1 MNLIIFVMMF
11 YLMDLGDFNLYIPM
25 QYEGGDD
32 MGVLVN
38 AKQFTEQGWNMT
50 SDRLG
55 APYTVQYYDFTAS
68 MMHNVGLFIMKIF
81 AVIIGNAAAAMNL
94 TYLSIYFMAGI
105 ISYFVMR
112 SMKINC
118 WINALTSSVF
128 ALSPYMLYRNI
139 GHIVLT
145 ECYFVP
151 LSILICLWIYERDDV
166 LVPDR
171 NFFKRKINY
180 VVLFFTFLIANNGIA
195 YYPFFT
201 CFMAC
206 IANDLS
212 DAELLKALYM
222 SCKDVFNREDMKFIS
237 KLVLNKDALLID
249 GKKLDEAEFNLHW
262 QKVGYCDYRVV
273 IIHFI
278 KGNLGNF
285 TSLSQLLPDGATE
298 KIKSQIEKKLLTL
311 FTNLN
316 AQLSK

>member
-1 MNLIIFVMMF
+1 MIECTVNGHKYQTAKL
-11 YLMDLGDFNLYIPM
+11 LTEDFLN
-25 QYEGGDD
+25 
-32 MGVLVN
+32 
-38 AKQFTEQGWNMT
+38 
-50 SDRLG
+50 LG
-55 APYTVQYYDFTAS
+55 A
-68 MMHNVGLFIMKIF
+68 MLEEK
-81 AVIIGNAAAAMNL
+81 
-94 TYLSIYFMAGI
+94 
-105 ISYFVMR
+105 
-112 SMKINC
+112 
-118 WINALTSSVF
+118 VF
-128 ALSPYMLYRNI
+128 
-139 GHIVLT
+139 
-145 ECYFVP
+145 
-151 LSILICLWIYERDDV
+151 
-166 LVPDR
+166 
-171 NFFKRKINY
+171 
-180 VVLFFTFLIANNGIA
+180 
-195 YYPFFT
+195 PFFT

-206 IANDLS
+206 IVKDLS

>member
-1 MNLIIFVMMF
+1 MIECTVNGHKYQTAKL
-11 YLMDLGDFNLYIPM
+11 LTEDFLN
-25 QYEGGDD
+25 
-32 MGVLVN
+32 
-38 AKQFTEQGWNMT
+38 
-50 SDRLG
+50 LG
-55 APYTVQYYDFTAS
+55 A
-68 MMHNVGLFIMKIF
+68 MLEEK
-81 AVIIGNAAAAMNL
+81 
-94 TYLSIYFMAGI
+94 
-105 ISYFVMR
+105 
-112 SMKINC
+112 
-118 WINALTSSVF
+118 VF
-128 ALSPYMLYRNI
+128 
-139 GHIVLT
+139 
-145 ECYFVP
+145 
-151 LSILICLWIYERDDV
+151 
-166 LVPDR
+166 
-171 NFFKRKINY
+171 
-180 VVLFFTFLIANNGIA
+180 
-195 YYPFFT
+195 PFFT

-316 AQLSK
+316 AHLSK

>member
-1 MNLIIFVMMF
+1 MIECTVNGHKYQTAKL
-11 YLMDLGDFNLYIPM
+11 LTEDFLN
-25 QYEGGDD
+25 
-32 MGVLVN
+32 
-38 AKQFTEQGWNMT
+38 
-50 SDRLG
+50 LG
-55 APYTVQYYDFTAS
+55 A
-68 MMHNVGLFIMKIF
+68 MLEEK
-81 AVIIGNAAAAMNL
+81 
-94 TYLSIYFMAGI
+94 
-105 ISYFVMR
+105 
-112 SMKINC
+112 
-118 WINALTSSVF
+118 VF
-128 ALSPYMLYRNI
+128 
-139 GHIVLT
+139 
-145 ECYFVP
+145 
-151 LSILICLWIYERDDV
+151 
-166 LVPDR
+166 
-171 NFFKRKINY
+171 
-180 VVLFFTFLIANNGIA
+180 
-195 YYPFFT
+195 PFFT

-316 AQLSK
+316 AQFSK

>member
-1 MNLIIFVMMF
+1 MIECTVNGHKYQTAKL
-11 YLMDLGDFNLYIPM
+11 LTEDFLN
-25 QYEGGDD
+25 
-32 MGVLVN
+32 
-38 AKQFTEQGWNMT
+38 
-50 SDRLG
+50 LG
-55 APYTVQYYDFTAS
+55 A
-68 MMHNVGLFIMKIF
+68 MLEEK
-81 AVIIGNAAAAMNL
+81 
-94 TYLSIYFMAGI
+94 
-105 ISYFVMR
+105 
-112 SMKINC
+112 
-118 WINALTSSVF
+118 VF
-128 ALSPYMLYRNI
+128 
-139 GHIVLT
+139 
-145 ECYFVP
+145 
-151 LSILICLWIYERDDV
+151 
-166 LVPDR
+166 
-171 NFFKRKINY
+171 
-180 VVLFFTFLIANNGIA
+180 
-195 YYPFFT
+195 PFFT

-222 SCKDVFNREDMKFIS
+222 SCKNVFNREDMKFIS

>member
-1 MNLIIFVMMF
+1 MIECTVNGHKYQTAKL
-11 YLMDLGDFNLYIPM
+11 LTEDFLN
-25 QYEGGDD
+25 
-32 MGVLVN
+32 
-38 AKQFTEQGWNMT
+38 
-50 SDRLG
+50 LG
-55 APYTVQYYDFTAS
+55 A
-68 MMHNVGLFIMKIF
+68 MLEEK
-81 AVIIGNAAAAMNL
+81 
-94 TYLSIYFMAGI
+94 
-105 ISYFVMR
+105 
-112 SMKINC
+112 
-118 WINALTSSVF
+118 VF
-128 ALSPYMLYRNI
+128 
-139 GHIVLT
+139 
-145 ECYFVP
+145 
-151 LSILICLWIYERDDV
+151 
-166 LVPDR
+166 
-171 NFFKRKINY
+171 
-180 VVLFFTFLIANNGIA
+180 
-195 YYPFFT
+195 PFFT

-285 TSLSQLLPDGATE
+285 TSLSQLLPNGATD
-298 KIKSQIEKKLLTL
+298 KIKSQVEKKLLTL

>member
-1 MNLIIFVMMF
+1 MIECTVNGHKYQTAKL
-11 YLMDLGDFNLYIPM
+11 LTEDFLN
-25 QYEGGDD
+25 
-32 MGVLVN
+32 
-38 AKQFTEQGWNMT
+38 
-50 SDRLG
+50 LG
-55 APYTVQYYDFTAS
+55 A
-68 MMHNVGLFIMKIF
+68 MLEEK
-81 AVIIGNAAAAMNL
+81 
-94 TYLSIYFMAGI
+94 
-105 ISYFVMR
+105 
-112 SMKINC
+112 
-118 WINALTSSVF
+118 VF
-128 ALSPYMLYRNI
+128 
-139 GHIVLT
+139 
-145 ECYFVP
+145 
-151 LSILICLWIYERDDV
+151 
-166 LVPDR
+166 
-171 NFFKRKINY
+171 
-180 VVLFFTFLIANNGIA
+180 
-195 YYPFFT
+195 PFFT

-262 QKVGYCDYRVV
+262 QKGGYCGYRGV

>member
-1 MNLIIFVMMF
+1 MIECTVNGHKYQTAKL
-11 YLMDLGDFNLYIPM
+11 LTEDFLN
-25 QYEGGDD
+25 
-32 MGVLVN
+32 
-38 AKQFTEQGWNMT
+38 
-50 SDRLG
+50 LG
-55 APYTVQYYDFTAS
+55 A
-68 MMHNVGLFIMKIF
+68 MLEEK
-81 AVIIGNAAAAMNL
+81 
-94 TYLSIYFMAGI
+94 
-105 ISYFVMR
+105 
-112 SMKINC
+112 
-118 WINALTSSVF
+118 VF
-128 ALSPYMLYRNI
+128 
-139 GHIVLT
+139 
-145 ECYFVP
+145 
-151 LSILICLWIYERDDV
+151 
-166 LVPDR
+166 
-171 NFFKRKINY
+171 
-180 VVLFFTFLIANNGIA
+180 
-195 YYPFFT
+195 PFFT

-212 DAELLKALYM
+212 DAALLKALYM

>member
-1 MNLIIFVMMF
+1 MIECTVNGHKYQTAKL
-11 YLMDLGDFNLYIPM
+11 LTEDFLN
-25 QYEGGDD
+25 
-32 MGVLVN
+32 
-38 AKQFTEQGWNMT
+38 
-50 SDRLG
+50 LG
-55 APYTVQYYDFTAS
+55 A
-68 MMHNVGLFIMKIF
+68 MLEEK
-81 AVIIGNAAAAMNL
+81 
-94 TYLSIYFMAGI
+94 
-105 ISYFVMR
+105 
-112 SMKINC
+112 
-118 WINALTSSVF
+118 VF
-128 ALSPYMLYRNI
+128 
-139 GHIVLT
+139 
-145 ECYFVP
+145 
-151 LSILICLWIYERDDV
+151 
-166 LVPDR
+166 
-171 NFFKRKINY
+171 
-180 VVLFFTFLIANNGIA
+180 
-195 YYPFFT
+195 PFFT

-212 DAELLKALYM
+212 AAELLKALYM

-249 GKKLDEAEFNLHW
+249 GKKLDEADFNLHW